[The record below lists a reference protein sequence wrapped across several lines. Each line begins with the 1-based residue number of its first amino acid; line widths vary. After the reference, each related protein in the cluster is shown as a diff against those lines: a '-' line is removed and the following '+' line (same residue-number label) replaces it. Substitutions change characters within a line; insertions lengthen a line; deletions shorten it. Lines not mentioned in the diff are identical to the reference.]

1 VARRPTARDRRP
13 SPRPGSAANACG
25 PASSSSRARAARTI
39 DGLVLRALDQ
49 HHDADEARGCV
60 ALASVCGEL
69 LAQVALAAA
78 GAVAVAQAMEA

>member
-1 VARRPTARDRRP
+1 V
-13 SPRPGSAANACG
+13 
-25 PASSSSRARAARTI
+25 
-39 DGLVLRALDQ
+39 RALDQ

-69 LAQVALAAA
+69 LAQIALAAA